1 MTASDV
7 LSAPWGAIPP
17 EVIDWARA
25 VFAGCN
31 RRTTETLSM
40 SPNTSEATLDQA
52 WIAQLAS
59 YSVPRV
65 VGPGWVVKIDAHF
78 LGGGRHFGSWEV
90 ADIGVLVLLRDPNGI
105 RGRKVALLQSKR
117 LYPTS
122 GTVREETLSDYVIG
136 FARLDDPE
144 DELISLGVRR
154 TFSFNLKSRYKML
167 VRDSSQHRAIDGYQA
182 DPGLKVYYHLYNPW
196 QVPFRQRVPIA
207 EYVSRE
213 GLPELGV
220 RVIPASLM
228 HGVLHETKSPEPSLG
243 DLSSLPIVPDFGWR
257 LETFVADEVLA
268 CREGDSIPGRDDV
281 RLRRLFGD
289 RTGPIAA
296 AIAIT
301 IEAPDTLAQG

>member
-1 MTASDV
+1 MRAGDAP
-7 LSAPWGAIPP
+7 SAPWKAIPP
-17 EVIDWARA
+17 EVIEWARA

-31 RRTTETLSM
+31 QRTTETLSM
-40 SPNTSEATLDQA
+40 SPNTSEATLDQT
-52 WIAQLAS
+52 WIAHLAS

-65 VGPGWVVKIDAHF
+65 VGSGWVVRIDAHF

-90 ADIGVLVLLRDPNGI
+90 ADIGILVLLRDPSGV
-105 RGRKVALLQSKR
+105 RSRKVALLQSKR
-117 LYPTS
+117 LYPVS

-154 TFSFNLKSRYKML
+154 TFTFNHKSRYKML
-167 VRDSSQHRAIDGYQA
+167 VRDGSQHRAIDGYQK

-220 RVIPASLM
+220 RVIPATLM
-228 HGVLHETKSPEPSLG
+228 HGVLHGTKSPEPSLG
-243 DLSSLPIVPDFGWR
+243 DLSSLSTVPDFGWR

-268 CREGDSIPGRDDV
+268 CREGDSIPDRDDV

-296 AIAIT
+296 GIAIT
-301 IEAPDTLAQG
+301 IEAPELGQG